1 MMNTQSDDN
10 AFPTNSKSS
19 SELIAKT
26 KSNNGMSKREYMA
39 SHIMG
44 GLLNNLDAPR
54 NYTQDDVLKTAA
66 DLSVRGADFL
76 IERLNNKEK

>member
-1 MMNTQSDDN
+1 MSTQSDDN
-10 AFPTNSKSS
+10 AFPTNSKGS

-39 SHIMG
+39 SHILG
-44 GLLNNLDAPR
+44 NLMNCLEPPAGITKKQVYER
-54 NYTQDDVLKTAA
+54 AA
-66 DLSVRGADFL
+66 DTAVNLADAL